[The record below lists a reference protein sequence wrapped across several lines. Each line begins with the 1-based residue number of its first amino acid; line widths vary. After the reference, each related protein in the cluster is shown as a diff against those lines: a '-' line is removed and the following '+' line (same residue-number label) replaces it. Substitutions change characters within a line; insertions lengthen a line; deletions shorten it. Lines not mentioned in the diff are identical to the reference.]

1 MASASLNGPS
11 AAAGNAAGGSAGGDA
26 TDASD
31 AGAVSDAGSA
41 SNGVDEGP
49 AERRGSTPHF
59 TRGPTSAGGRNM
71 QDTTFSL
78 SAEYPSEYLNRF
90 ESNHK
95 SKKFT
100 RQNRRNTYLVMTF
113 FFSFIARFG
122 FRNGRLILALL
133 NNIVRPC
140 LNCLYFYGQYFIL
153 LDLFQILQF
162 VSTYLI
168 EF

>member
-41 SNGVDEGP
+41 SNGVDEAP
-49 AERRGSTPHF
+49 TERRVSTQHF

-78 SAEYPSEYLNRF
+78 SAEYPSVADVE
-90 ESNHK
+90 EEAK
-95 SKKFT
+95 G
-100 RQNRRNTYLVMTF
+100 RNKNSIQVKNPPGGKTSGPF
-113 FFSFIARFG
+113 W
-122 FRNGRLILALL
+122 
-133 NNIVRPC
+133 
-140 LNCLYFYGQYFIL
+140 
-153 LDLFQILQF
+153 
-162 VSTYLI
+162 
-168 EF
+168 